1 MAKFTLPVN
10 SIVKEGK
17 TFKDNFSETP
27 LLKTIL
33 VYRYNPDKSEN
44 PRVDKYILDTT
55 NFGPMLLD
63 ALIYIK
69 NNIDSTITFRRS
81 CREGICGSCSMNID
95 GKNALACTKGIAD
108 YGDEIKILNRL
119 YKQRKE
125 SYDIYKSK
133 NREDLANI
141 ENLQASI
148 IQEFLPKQLTSEEV
162 EKIIDNIILKLNPEG
177 IKDMGKVMGFAT
189 KELLGQADGKLI
201 SEIVKNKLNEKTQ

>member
-1 MAKFTLPVN
+1 MKLIDKIN
-10 SIVKEGK
+10 SKIKESIKQKDSVK
-17 TFKDNFSETP
+17 
-27 LLKTIL
+27 
-33 VYRYNPDKSEN
+33 
-44 PRVDKYILDTT
+44 LDT
-55 NFGPMLLD
+55 LRSIKS
-63 ALIYIK
+63 AILIEEK
-69 NNIDSTITFRRS
+69 SSKENKLSN
-81 CREGICGSCSMNID
+81 
-95 GKNALACTKGIAD
+95 
-108 YGDEIKILNRL
+108 GDEIKILNRL

-162 EKIIDNIILKLNPEG
+162 EKIIDNIIIKLNPQG

-201 SEIVKNKLNEKTQ
+201 SDIVKNKLNEKTQ

>member
-1 MAKFTLPVN
+1 MKLIDKIN
-10 SIVKEGK
+10 SKIKESIKQKDSVK
-17 TFKDNFSETP
+17 
-27 LLKTIL
+27 
-33 VYRYNPDKSEN
+33 
-44 PRVDKYILDTT
+44 LDT
-55 NFGPMLLD
+55 LRSIKS
-63 ALIYIK
+63 AILIEEK
-69 NNIDSTITFRRS
+69 SSKVNKLSD
-81 CREGICGSCSMNID
+81 
-95 GKNALACTKGIAD
+95 
-108 YGDEIKILNRL
+108 GDEIKILNRL

-189 KELLGQADGKLI
+189 KELLGQANGKLI

>member
-1 MAKFTLPVN
+1 MKLIDKIN
-10 SIVKEGK
+10 SKIKESIKQKDSVK
-17 TFKDNFSETP
+17 
-27 LLKTIL
+27 
-33 VYRYNPDKSEN
+33 
-44 PRVDKYILDTT
+44 LDT
-55 NFGPMLLD
+55 LRSIKS
-63 ALIYIK
+63 AILIEEK
-69 NNIDSTITFRRS
+69 SSKLNKLSD
-81 CREGICGSCSMNID
+81 
-95 GKNALACTKGIAD
+95 
-108 YGDEIKILNRL
+108 GDEIKILNRL

>member
-1 MAKFTLPVN
+1 MKLIDKIN
-10 SIVKEGK
+10 SKIKESIKQKDTVK
-17 TFKDNFSETP
+17 
-27 LLKTIL
+27 
-33 VYRYNPDKSEN
+33 
-44 PRVDKYILDTT
+44 LDT
-55 NFGPMLLD
+55 LRSIKS
-63 ALIYIK
+63 AILIEEK
-69 NNIDSTITFRRS
+69 SSKLNKLSD
-81 CREGICGSCSMNID
+81 
-95 GKNALACTKGIAD
+95 
-108 YGDEIKILNRL
+108 GDEIKILNRL

-201 SEIVKNKLNEKTQ
+201 SVIVKNKLNEKTQ

>member
-1 MAKFTLPVN
+1 M
-10 SIVKEGK
+10 IE
-17 TFKDNFSETP
+17 E
-27 LLKTIL
+27 
-33 VYRYNPDKSEN
+33 KSSKLN
-44 PRVDKYILDTT
+44 KLSD
-55 NFGPMLLD
+55 
-63 ALIYIK
+63 
-69 NNIDSTITFRRS
+69 
-81 CREGICGSCSMNID
+81 
-95 GKNALACTKGIAD
+95 
-108 YGDEIKILNRL
+108 GDEIKILNRL

-189 KELLGQADGKLI
+189 KELLGKADGKLI
-201 SEIVKNKLNEKTQ
+201 SVIVKNKLNEMTQ

>member
-1 MAKFTLPVN
+1 MKLIDKIN
-10 SIVKEGK
+10 SKIKESIKQKDSVK
-17 TFKDNFSETP
+17 
-27 LLKTIL
+27 
-33 VYRYNPDKSEN
+33 
-44 PRVDKYILDTT
+44 LDT
-55 NFGPMLLD
+55 LRSIKS
-63 ALIYIK
+63 AILIEEK
-69 NNIDSTITFRRS
+69 SSKLNKLSD
-81 CREGICGSCSMNID
+81 
-95 GKNALACTKGIAD
+95 
-108 YGDEIKILNRL
+108 GDEIKILNRL

-189 KELLGQADGKLI
+189 KELLGKANGKLI
-201 SEIVKNKLNEKTQ
+201 SVIVKNKLNEMTQ

>member
-1 MAKFTLPVN
+1 MKLIDKIN
-10 SIVKEGK
+10 SKIKESIKQKDTVK
-17 TFKDNFSETP
+17 
-27 LLKTIL
+27 
-33 VYRYNPDKSEN
+33 
-44 PRVDKYILDTT
+44 LDT
-55 NFGPMLLD
+55 LRSIKS
-63 ALIYIK
+63 AILIEEK
-69 NNIDSTITFRRS
+69 SSKVNKLSD
-81 CREGICGSCSMNID
+81 
-95 GKNALACTKGIAD
+95 
-108 YGDEIKILNRL
+108 GDEIKILNRL

-162 EKIIDNIILKLNPEG
+162 ERIIDNIIIKLNPQG

>member
-1 MAKFTLPVN
+1 MKLIDKIN
-10 SIVKEGK
+10 SKIKESIKQKDSVK
-17 TFKDNFSETP
+17 
-27 LLKTIL
+27 
-33 VYRYNPDKSEN
+33 
-44 PRVDKYILDTT
+44 LDT
-55 NFGPMLLD
+55 LRSIKS
-63 ALIYIK
+63 AILIEEK
-69 NNIDSTITFRRS
+69 SSKVNKLSD
-81 CREGICGSCSMNID
+81 
-95 GKNALACTKGIAD
+95 
-108 YGDEIKILNRL
+108 GDEIKILNRL

-162 EKIIDNIILKLNPEG
+162 EKIIDNIILKLNPQG

>member
-1 MAKFTLPVN
+1 MKLIDKIN
-10 SIVKEGK
+10 SKIKESIKQKDTVK
-17 TFKDNFSETP
+17 
-27 LLKTIL
+27 
-33 VYRYNPDKSEN
+33 
-44 PRVDKYILDTT
+44 LDT
-55 NFGPMLLD
+55 LRSIKS
-63 ALIYIK
+63 AILIEEK
-69 NNIDSTITFRRS
+69 SSKVNKLSD
-81 CREGICGSCSMNID
+81 
-95 GKNALACTKGIAD
+95 
-108 YGDEIKILNRL
+108 GDEIKILNRL

-189 KELLGQADGKLI
+189 KELLGKADGKLI
-201 SEIVKNKLNEKTQ
+201 SVIVKNKLNEMTQ

>member
-1 MAKFTLPVN
+1 MKLIDKIN
-10 SIVKEGK
+10 SKIKESIKQKDSVK
-17 TFKDNFSETP
+17 
-27 LLKTIL
+27 
-33 VYRYNPDKSEN
+33 
-44 PRVDKYILDTT
+44 LDT
-55 NFGPMLLD
+55 LRSIKS
-63 ALIYIK
+63 AILIEEK
-69 NNIDSTITFRRS
+69 SSKVNKLSD
-81 CREGICGSCSMNID
+81 
-95 GKNALACTKGIAD
+95 
-108 YGDEIKILNRL
+108 GDEIKILNRL

-201 SEIVKNKLNEKTQ
+201 SDIVKNKLNEKTQ

>member
-1 MAKFTLPVN
+1 MKLIDKIN
-10 SIVKEGK
+10 SKIKESIKQKDTVK
-17 TFKDNFSETP
+17 
-27 LLKTIL
+27 
-33 VYRYNPDKSEN
+33 
-44 PRVDKYILDTT
+44 LDT
-55 NFGPMLLD
+55 LRSIKS
-63 ALIYIK
+63 AILIEEK
-69 NNIDSTITFRRS
+69 SSKVNKLSN
-81 CREGICGSCSMNID
+81 
-95 GKNALACTKGIAD
+95 
-108 YGDEIKILNRL
+108 GDEIKILNRL
-119 YKQRKE
+119 YKQRRE

-162 EKIIDNIILKLNPEG
+162 EKIIDNIIIKLNPQG

>member
-1 MAKFTLPVN
+1 MKLIDKIN
-10 SIVKEGK
+10 SKIKESIKQKDAVK
-17 TFKDNFSETP
+17 
-27 LLKTIL
+27 
-33 VYRYNPDKSEN
+33 
-44 PRVDKYILDTT
+44 LDT
-55 NFGPMLLD
+55 LRSIKS
-63 ALIYIK
+63 AILIEEK
-69 NNIDSTITFRRS
+69 SSKLNKLSD
-81 CREGICGSCSMNID
+81 
-95 GKNALACTKGIAD
+95 
-108 YGDEIKILNRL
+108 GDEIKILNRL

-189 KELLGQADGKLI
+189 KELLGKADGKLI
-201 SEIVKNKLNEKTQ
+201 SVIVKNKLNEMTQ

>member
-1 MAKFTLPVN
+1 MKLIDKIN
-10 SIVKEGK
+10 SKIKESIKQKDSVK
-17 TFKDNFSETP
+17 
-27 LLKTIL
+27 
-33 VYRYNPDKSEN
+33 
-44 PRVDKYILDTT
+44 LDT
-55 NFGPMLLD
+55 LRSIKS
-63 ALIYIK
+63 AILIEEK
-69 NNIDSTITFRRS
+69 SSKVNKLSN
-81 CREGICGSCSMNID
+81 
-95 GKNALACTKGIAD
+95 
-108 YGDEIKILNRL
+108 GDEIKILNRL
-119 YKQRKE
+119 YKQRRE

>member
-1 MAKFTLPVN
+1 MKLIDKIN
-10 SIVKEGK
+10 SKIKESIKQKDSVK
-17 TFKDNFSETP
+17 
-27 LLKTIL
+27 
-33 VYRYNPDKSEN
+33 
-44 PRVDKYILDTT
+44 LDT
-55 NFGPMLLD
+55 LRSIKS
-63 ALIYIK
+63 AILIEEK
-69 NNIDSTITFRRS
+69 SSKLNKLSD
-81 CREGICGSCSMNID
+81 
-95 GKNALACTKGIAD
+95 
-108 YGDEIKILNRL
+108 GDEIKILNRL

-189 KELLGQADGKLI
+189 KELLGKADGKLI
-201 SEIVKNKLNEKTQ
+201 SVIVKNKLNEMTQ

>member
-1 MAKFTLPVN
+1 MKLIDKIN
-10 SIVKEGK
+10 SKIKESIKQKDTVK
-17 TFKDNFSETP
+17 
-27 LLKTIL
+27 
-33 VYRYNPDKSEN
+33 
-44 PRVDKYILDTT
+44 LDT
-55 NFGPMLLD
+55 LRSIKS
-63 ALIYIK
+63 AILIEEK
-69 NNIDSTITFRRS
+69 SSKVNKLSD
-81 CREGICGSCSMNID
+81 
-95 GKNALACTKGIAD
+95 
-108 YGDEIKILNRL
+108 GDEIKILNRL

-189 KELLGQADGKLI
+189 KELLGQANGKLI